1 MEQAINLFN
10 KLPDEIRSQFNIPT
24 DASSYDRERYH
35 NDINDLVKI
44 RREQNPD
51 YGYLTQEDKELI
63 DPDFDNFD
71 TYNPRGDR
79 NSYNINLSRIL
90 DEEVDE
96 ELGNMYD

>member
-1 MEQAINLFN
+1 M
-10 KLPDEIRSQFNIPT
+10 
-24 DASSYDRERYH
+24 
-35 NDINDLVKI
+35 
-44 RREQNPD
+44 EQNPD
-51 YGYLTQEDKELI
+51 YGYLTQEDKDLL